1 VTGGVLLFLVAAELV
16 WVDSTLVTRRT
27 AGDLFADGWAIGNY
41 LAKGTG
47 RVYAPSFRPPPQ
59 VAAATGIRIV
69 NGVDPLQPAYY
80 AIFLSAAAG
89 VPLGDEY
96 SVTLPSL
103 PVADNEEDGVDV
115 PTALA
120 GAEPL
125 PWLLAVLDVD
135 LVVSQFPI
143 QSPSLTELFR
153 HDREGLIVYR
163 NGATV
168 LWPAV
173 FRRVVSVSNFEA
185 ALDWLSTGALS
196 REAVVIGGSPLDGP
210 SDYVSAE
217 LLLHRPNQLR
227 IRADGPGLLVISEL
241 FHPGWKATV
250 DGSPAEIV
258 AADAVLRGVYL
269 DEGEHEVEM
278 VYRPVAVTFGAI
290 VSGVALLVVLFV
302 WWIGKS

>member
-1 VTGGVLLFLVAAELV
+1 LLLLVAAELS
-16 WVDSTLVTRRT
+16 WVDSTLVTRR
-27 AGDLFADGWAIGNY
+27 AAQDLFTDGWATSSW

-59 VAAATGIRIV
+59 VAAATGVRIA
-69 NGVDPLQPAYY
+69 NGVDPLQPADY
-80 AIFLSAAAG
+80 AVFVSAAAG
-89 VPLGDEY
+89 MPLGEEY
-96 SVTLPSL
+96 SVTLPPL
-103 PVADNEEDGVDV
+103 PAAENEEDKVDV

-120 GAEPL
+120 GAEPS

-135 LVVSQFPI
+135 QVVSQFPI

-163 NGATV
+163 NEAAI

-173 FRRVVSVSNFEA
+173 FRRVVSVPDFEA

-210 SDYVSAE
+210 GGYTPAE
-217 LLLHRPNQLR
+217 LLLHRPNHVRL
-227 IRADGPGLLVISEL
+227 RADGPGLLVISEL
-241 FHPGWKATV
+241 FHPGWQATV
-250 DGSPAEIV
+250 DGSPAEIL

-269 DEGEHEVEM
+269 DAGEHEVEM
-278 VYRPVAVTFGAI
+278 VYRPAAVTLGAI
-290 VSGVALLVVLFV
+290 VSGVALLVVSCA